1 MKKSWRKTIT
11 AVCMG
16 TMLLSGSVY
25 GADSF
30 QDLMAYT
37 DNVLSDGSLIYYF
50 EEVAVTLPADW
61 QGKFEIV
68 TTDNSATFYHKAS
81 HEKWQEK
88 YGEDGGKLFTLSC
101 TINHDFSE
109 LPDFTYIG
117 FSEESVMNYFMI
129 FPTDFQAYT
138 EDEAVAAEFQQMN
151 AEIDFVKQNAYMLS
165 EGAPAGSD
173 TSAPAGDT
181 QSETVSG
188 SKGTVT
194 TVPGI
199 PGGNGNSDISDFQE
213 TQAGYTGSW
222 ISVCG
227 EFELYIPSDW
237 EAVDLDE
244 EDQAN
249 DIYFAATSSDQ
260 SVILVS
266 MAMNLTDG
274 YTQEEIEAELA
285 EGNYNSLFEVA
296 QDALIQQGYTVEK
309 TEMINDIPCAFF
321 SNEDDYG
328 IVFMDQS
335 DSVME
340 VVYLTGGDVRNN
352 DTVQEVLHSVR
363 WAG

>member
-16 TMLLSGSVY
+16 TMLFSGNVY
-25 GADSF
+25 GADSS

-50 EEVAVTLPADW
+50 EEVAITLPADW

-68 TTDNSATFYHKAS
+68 TTDNSAAFYHKAS

-117 FSEESVMNYFMI
+117 FSEDSVMNYFMI

-165 EGAPAGSD
+165 EGAPVGV
-173 TSAPAGDT
+173 PA
-181 QSETVSG
+181 SG
-188 SKGTVT
+188 SSADIGAAT

-199 PGGNGNSDISDFQE
+199 PGGNGSSDTSDFQE
-213 TQAGYTGSW
+213 
-222 ISVCG
+222 
-227 EFELYIPSDW
+227 
-237 EAVDLDE
+237 
-244 EDQAN
+244 
-249 DIYFAATSSDQ
+249 
-260 SVILVS
+260 
-266 MAMNLTDG
+266 
-274 YTQEEIEAELA
+274 EIDAELA
-285 EGNYNSLFEVA
+285 EGNYSSLFEVA
-296 QDALIQQGYTVEK
+296 QDAMAQQGYTVEK
-309 TEMINDIPCAFF
+309 TETINDIPCAFF

-352 DTVQEVLHSVR
+352 DTVQAMLHSVR

>member
-16 TMLLSGSVY
+16 TMLFSGNVY
-25 GADSF
+25 GADSS

-68 TTDNSATFYHKAS
+68 TTDNSAAFYHKAS

-117 FSEESVMNYFMI
+117 FSEDSVMNYFMI

-165 EGAPAGSD
+165 EGAPVGF
-173 TSAPAGDT
+173 PA
-181 QSETVSG
+181 SG
-188 SKGTVT
+188 SSADIGAST

-199 PGGNGNSDISDFQE
+199 PGGNGSSDTSDFQE
-213 TQAGYTGSW
+213 SQAGYTGSW
-222 ISVCG
+222 VQVRG
-227 EFELYIPSDW
+227 EFELYLPSDW
-237 EAVDLDE
+237 ESVDLDE

-249 DIYFAATSSDQ
+249 DIYFAAMSADQ
-260 SVILVS
+260 NAILVAMS
-266 MAMNLTDG
+266 MNLTDG
-274 YTQEEIEAELA
+274 YTQEEIDAELA
-285 EGNYNSLFEVA
+285 EGNYSSLFEVA
-296 QDALIQQGYTVEK
+296 QDAMAQQGYTVEK
-309 TEMINDIPCAFF
+309 TETINDIPCAFF

-352 DTVQEVLHSVR
+352 DTVQAMLHSVR

>member
-11 AVCMG
+11 AALWRG
-16 TMLLSGSVY
+16 TMLFFRQCLRG
-25 GADSF
+25 G
-30 QDLMAYT
+30 QLPDLMAYT

-50 EEVAVTLPADW
+50 EEGSYPFLLT
-61 QGKFEIV
+61 GRGNEIV
-68 TTDNSATFYHKAS
+68 TTDNSAAFYHKAS

-117 FSEESVMNYFMI
+117 FSEDSVMNYFMI

-165 EGAPAGSD
+165 EGAPVGV
-173 TSAPAGDT
+173 PA
-181 QSETVSG
+181 SG
-188 SKGTVT
+188 SSADIGAST

-199 PGGNGNSDISDFQE
+199 PGGNGSSDTSDFQE
-213 TQAGYTGSW
+213 SQAGYTGSW
-222 ISVCG
+222 VQVRG
-227 EFELYIPSDW
+227 EFELYLPSDW
-237 EAVDLDE
+237 ESVDLDE

-249 DIYFAATSSDQ
+249 DIYFAAMSADQ
-260 SVILVS
+260 NAILVAMS
-266 MAMNLTDG
+266 MNLTDG
-274 YTQEEIEAELA
+274 YTQEEIDAELA
-285 EGNYNSLFEVA
+285 EGNYSSLFEVA
-296 QDALIQQGYTVEK
+296 QDAMAQQGYTVEK
-309 TEMINDIPCAFF
+309 TETINDIPCAFF

-352 DTVQEVLHSVR
+352 DTVQAMLHSVR

>member
-16 TMLLSGSVY
+16 TMLFSGNVY
-25 GADSF
+25 GADSS

-68 TTDNSATFYHKAS
+68 TTDNSAAFYHKAS

-117 FSEESVMNYFMI
+117 FSEDSVMNYFMI

-165 EGAPAGSD
+165 EGAPVGV
-173 TSAPAGDT
+173 PA
-181 QSETVSG
+181 SG
-188 SKGTVT
+188 SSADIGTAT

-199 PGGNGNSDISDFQE
+199 PGGNGSSDTSDFQE
-213 TQAGYTGSW
+213 SQAGYTGSW
-222 ISVCG
+222 VQVRG
-227 EFELYIPSDW
+227 EFELYLPSDW
-237 EAVDLDE
+237 ESVDLDE

-249 DIYFAATSSDQ
+249 DIYFAAMSSDQ
-260 SVILVS
+260 NAILVAMS
-266 MAMNLTDG
+266 MNLTDG
-274 YTQEEIEAELA
+274 YTQEEIDAELS
-285 EGNYNSLFEVA
+285 EGNYSSLFEVA
-296 QDALIQQGYTVEK
+296 QDAMAQQGYTVEK
-309 TEMINDIPCAFF
+309 TETINDIPCAFF

-352 DTVQEVLHSVR
+352 DTVQAMLHSVR